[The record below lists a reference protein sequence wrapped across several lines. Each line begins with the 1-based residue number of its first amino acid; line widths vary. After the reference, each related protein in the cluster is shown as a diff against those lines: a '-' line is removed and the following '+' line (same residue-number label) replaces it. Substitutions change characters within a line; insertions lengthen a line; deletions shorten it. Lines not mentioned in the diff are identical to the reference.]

1 MRSGVKWTLVAVA
14 GMVAAA
20 LLVVGGLLMGMNL
33 GGYALQ
39 REVLEKLGS
48 SYYKKVDARAL
59 EDGAVIGMLT
69 GLNDP
74 YTFYMSPEDYAV
86 YLERMS
92 GFYSGVGMVVEMSG
106 GLVTIVSTFDDSPA
120 QLAGIRSGDI
130 VVAVDEVSTN
140 GRNLDEVVGRIRGP
154 EGTSV
159 VLEMYRPAPTTTT
172 TTVANSDEEDLTVGM
187 GRSVADLTRLP
198 PGGRSRRTP
207 LPAELSPSPLLP
219 GRRSRR
225 VIQRSLISVSPHSP

>member
-106 GLVTIVSTFDDSPA
+106 GLVTIVSTFDDSPRS
-120 QLAGIRSGDI
+120 AGRNPVGGYRRSG
-130 VVAVDEVSTN
+130 
-140 GRNLDEVVGRIRGP
+140 GRGLHQR
-154 EGTSV
+154 TQS
-159 VLEMYRPAPTTTT
+159 
-172 TTVANSDEEDLTVGM
+172 
-187 GRSVADLTRLP
+187 GRSGRADKGSRGDF
-198 PGGRSRRTP
+198 GGLRDVPSRSYDHHDYR
-207 LPAELSPSPLLP
+207 
-219 GRRSRR
+219 GK
-225 VIQRSLISVSPHSP
+225 